1 MHSFPQPH
9 MVCTIAVT
17 GCREQQLLFR
27 FVPETVYGRSV
38 VFVVVEFFCLDDNI
52 TAVEF
57 NAMASNWQYM
67 HTEKQRRRRRRR
79 RRRRS

>member
-1 MHSFPQPH
+1 MHSVSQPH

-17 GCREQQLLFR
+17 DCREQQLLFS
-27 FVPETVYGRSV
+27 FVPETVETVYGRSV

-79 RRRRS
+79 S